1 MINQIVGKITSTG
14 NLVKIKERDLRD
26 LDLRWTRV
34 NAEPSAIQIDAY
46 IGDLYLGQRT
56 YYGTSMKVAMQRAT
70 RYIELHG
77 SLH

>member
-1 MINQIVGKITSTG
+1 MTSKINM
-14 NLVKIKERDLRD
+14 RD
-26 LDLRWTRV
+26 LDLRWSRPES
-34 NAEPSAIQIDAY
+34 EPNAIQIDAY

-56 YYGTSMKVAMQRAT
+56 YYATSMKSALGQAS

>member
-1 MINQIVGKITSTG
+1 MTSKL
-14 NLVKIKERDLRD
+14 NMRD
-26 LDLRWTRV
+26 LDLQWSRPES
-34 NAEPSAIQIDAY
+34 EPNAIQIDAY

-56 YYGTSMKVAMQRAT
+56 YYATSMKAALGQAT

>member
-1 MINQIVGKITSTG
+1 MLSKVNM
-14 NLVKIKERDLRD
+14 RDLV
-26 LDLRWTRV
+26 LDWVRPES
-34 NAEPSAIQIDAY
+34 EPNAIQIDAY

-56 YYGTSMKVAMQRAT
+56 YYATSMKVALGQAT

>member
-1 MINQIVGKITSTG
+1 MLSKMNM
-14 NLVKIKERDLRD
+14 RDLV
-26 LDLRWTRV
+26 LDWVRPES
-34 NAEPSAIQIDAY
+34 EPNAIQIDAY

-56 YYGTSMKVAMQRAT
+56 YYATSMKVALGQAT

>member
-1 MINQIVGKITSTG
+1 MTSKL
-14 NLVKIKERDLRD
+14 NMRD
-26 LDLRWTRV
+26 LDLQWSRPES
-34 NAEPSAIQIDAY
+34 EPNAIQIDAY

-56 YYGTSMKVAMQRAT
+56 YYATSMKVALGQAT